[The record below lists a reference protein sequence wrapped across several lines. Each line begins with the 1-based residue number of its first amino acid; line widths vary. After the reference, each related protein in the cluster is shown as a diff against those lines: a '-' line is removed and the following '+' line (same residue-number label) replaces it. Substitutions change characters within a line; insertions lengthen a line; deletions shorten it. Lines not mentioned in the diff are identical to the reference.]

1 MDIIL
6 QGENAWTLID
16 PTTMEELKIPKCSD
30 QFIRLLEAVKDRYSP
45 LTQPGH
51 QLQFL
56 NLQLDLIDD
65 FRTRLVQLRSSNDV
79 SIENILNAI
88 NYVNSVLREWGEN
101 VHYLHLH
108 AALIGPNAN
117 EISSVFEN
125 SVNEM
130 DHWKEKLLK
139 ELTKKIVGDIKAKSM
154 HYRHDNW
161 TTMSEQ
167 NANEPFILST
177 SAGEMFQVMV
187 TSIHNLEKKLSYNLF
202 TGVIRMITG
211 ELDYYFLE
219 SLVMNTKFS
228 VGGAAQFHFDM
239 TRNLFPLFGQ
249 YFIMKRPDLLF
260 KKYVGW
266 LVGFCFVLYITFFLE
281 STMPVYF

>member
-6 QGENAWTLID
+6 QGDNPWILID
-16 PTTMEELKIPKCSD
+16 PTTMEDLKIPKCAD
-30 QFIRLLEAVKDRYSP
+30 QFIRLLEAVKN
-45 LTQPGH
+45 H

-108 AALIGPNAN
+108 AALVGPNAN

-130 DHWKEKLLK
+130 DHWKQKLLK
-139 ELTKKIVGDIKAKSM
+139 ELTRRIVGDIKAKSM
-154 HYRHDNW
+154 PYRHDNW
-161 TTMSEQ
+161 ANMSEQ
-167 NANEPFILST
+167 NAKEPFILST

-187 TSIHNLEKKLSYNLF
+187 TSIHNLEKKLSANLF
-202 TGVIRMITG
+202 DNVVRMITA

-228 VGGAAQFHFDM
+228 LGELH
-239 TRNLFPLFGQ
+239 NSN
-249 YFIMKRPDLLF
+249 
-260 KKYVGW
+260 
-266 LVGFCFVLYITFFLE
+266 
-281 STMPVYF
+281 ST